1 MKKMNRYAFALL
13 FAIVAQTAG
22 ARDTF
27 HDLSV
32 EAALKSPS
40 ASGMRAIPIFMAGQD
55 HPAAGES
62 IETATSNRRTNA
74 FGKSDEDACA
84 IAFLSAIIALQDRA
98 TALGGS
104 AVVDIK
110 SITKHNDLTSAT
122 EYRCVSGALIA
133 NVALTG
139 TIVKL
144 ASP

>member
-1 MKKMNRYAFALL
+1 MSRNRHAFALL
-13 FAIVAQTAG
+13 FAVLAQSAA

-27 HDLSV
+27 HDYSV
-32 EAALKSPS
+32 DAALKGPS
-40 ASGMRAIPIFMAGQD
+40 AKNVRSIPVFMTGED
-55 HPAAGES
+55 HPAASETLQ
-62 IETATSNRRTNA
+62 TATSNRRTNA

-104 AVVDIK
+104 AVIDIK
-110 SITKHNDLTSAT
+110 SITKHNDLVSAT

>member
-1 MKKMNRYAFALL
+1 MKNLFRSTLIVMFAVL
-13 FAIVAQTAG
+13 AQTA
-22 ARDTF
+22 AAKDTF
-27 HDLSV
+27 HDYSV

-40 ASGMRAIPIFMAGQD
+40 ATNMSAIPVFMAGQD
-55 HPAAGES
+55 HPAAGAS
-62 IETATSNRRTNA
+62 LETATSNRRTNA

-98 TALGGS
+98 KTLGGA
-104 AVVDIK
+104 AVIDIK
-110 SITKHNDLTSAT
+110 SITKHNDLASAT